1 MTQIFDDMKERLL
14 QLADYKGLS
23 VRAFEQECGL
33 QRGNIS
39 NMSENGAIGSDKL
52 SKIIDAISEVNI
64 EWLITGKGAM
74 LKNENTA
81 LSDTSNQQLSISQFK
96 QKGYAPFYSD
106 MPVSAG
112 QYGLVNIEQRE
123 KPESWIKYPG
133 VEADGWF
140 PVIGCSM
147 EPKIHAGDIV
157 GVKQLDRWER
167 IDPDKVYMIITHDDR
182 MIKHIET
189 DDNDNTILWAIS
201 TNFKRFPIDKNDI
214 IRIYRIVWVGRPV

>member
-1 MTQIFDDMKERLL
+1 MVAIERFFYFLDSQGLKHTPVEKEL
-14 QLADYKGLS
+14 GLS
-23 VRAFEQECGL
+23 
-33 QRGNIS
+33 
-39 NMSENGAIGSDKL
+39 NGYLGKMKARKASIGSEMIETIVSYFPSL
-52 SKIIDAISEVNI
+52 ST
-64 EWLITGKGAM
+64 EWLITGKGSMIKEDNATQ
-74 LKNENTA
+74 N
-81 LSDTSNQQLSISQFK
+81 STSSNNQLTISQFK
-96 QKGYAPFYSD
+96 EKGYAPFYSD

-112 QYGLVNIEQRE
+112 QYGLINIEQRE

-147 EPKIHAGDIV
+147 EPKIHAGDII
-157 GVKQLDRWER
+157 GVKQIDRWER

-201 TNFKRFPIDKNDI
+201 TNFKRFKIDKTDI

>member
-1 MTQIFDDMKERLL
+1 MIDRLKKYIDN
-14 QLADYKGLS
+14 QGIS
-23 VRAFEQECGL
+23 VSAFEQSIGASDGL
-33 QRGNIS
+33 IRRAIKNKSDIQSKWLLSIS
-39 NMSENGAIGSDKL
+39 ANYHDLNLD
-52 SKIIDAISEVNI
+52 
-64 EWLITGKGAM
+64 WLITGQGDM
-74 LKNENTA
+74 LKGVNAIQNST
-81 LSDTSNQQLSISQFK
+81 LGNNQLTISQFRE
-96 QKGYAPFYSD
+96 KGYAPFYSD

-147 EPKIHAGDIV
+147 EPKIYAGDIV

-201 TNFKRFPIDKNDI
+201 TNFKRFSINKTDI
-214 IRIYRIVWVGRPV
+214 IRIYRIVWVGIPV